1 MPKAEPCYV
10 YIMFFVQQKENQLPC
25 FAHDQV
31 ANLKIGHED
40 HEHEGQA
47 TKR

>member
-10 YIMFFVQQKENQLPC
+10 YVMFCVQQKGSQFPC
-25 FAHDQV
+25 FAHDQ
-31 ANLKIGHED
+31 ATNLNKGHED
-40 HEHEGQA
+40 HENEGQA